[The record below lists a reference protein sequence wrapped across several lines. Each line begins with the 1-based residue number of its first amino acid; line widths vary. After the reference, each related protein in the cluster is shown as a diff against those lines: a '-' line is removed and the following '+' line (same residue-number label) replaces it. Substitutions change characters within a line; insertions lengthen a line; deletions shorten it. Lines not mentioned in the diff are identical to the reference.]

1 MGEVQLREIESK
13 VAWNKELGLPADACA
28 PLIVWNQDASR
39 THKTALSR
47 MRQGVARAG
56 DDEDDV
62 DIDIADTAN
71 ADDAEA
77 EADGDAEASF
87 DGDSSTML
95 DKMEEEAIT
104 NMCDNQ
110 EALAAIAK
118 ASAGTSTNEKRR
130 AAPRKMRVQFD
141 L

>member
-1 MGEVQLREIESK
+1 MDVK
-13 VAWNKELGLPADACA
+13 VVPRLLWSL
-28 PLIVWNQDASR
+28 
-39 THKTALSR
+39 ALTNSLKP
-47 MRQGVARAG
+47 
-56 DDEDDV
+56 
-62 DIDIADTAN
+62 N
-71 ADDAEA
+71 
-77 EADGDAEASF
+77 AEASF